1 MPTPPSV
8 RLALPAEAVAITTV
22 QRAAWAADDL
32 ESRFLDE
39 IDEAAMREAWEQ
51 AILRPP
57 LAHYRVLVAIEDATV
72 VGFAAIGPSADP
84 DADARDAEVAEFV
97 IHPDARG
104 RGNTS
109 RLEHAVIDTLRAD
122 GFLRVRWWLRSTDD
136 ELRAFLAESGWAPD
150 GATREV
156 GNDSGTLRLKQVRLH
171 TSLASD

>member
-8 RLALPAEAVAITTV
+8 RLALPGEAAAITYV
-22 QRAAWAADDL
+22 QRAAWASDEV

-39 IDEAAMREAWEQ
+39 IGEADMRDAWEQ

-57 LAHYRVLVAIEDATV
+57 LAHYRVLVAIDESTL
-72 VGFAAIGPSADP
+72 VGFAAVGPSADP

-104 RGNTS
+104 IGHTS
-109 RLEHAVIDTLRAD
+109 RLEHAVVDTLRAD
-122 GFLRVRWWLRSTDD
+122 GYKVARWWLRSTDD
-136 ELRAFLAESGWAPD
+136 ALRAFLAESGWVPD

-156 GNDSGTLRLKQVRLH
+156 GNEEGTLRLKQVRVH
-171 TSLASD
+171 TSL